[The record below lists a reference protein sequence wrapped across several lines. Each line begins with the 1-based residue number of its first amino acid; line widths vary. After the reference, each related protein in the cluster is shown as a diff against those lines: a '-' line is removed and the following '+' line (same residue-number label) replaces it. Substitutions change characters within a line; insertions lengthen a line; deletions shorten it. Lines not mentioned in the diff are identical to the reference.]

1 MNNLADLLPDDVSD
15 EVAYHMAN
23 FMMELSLA
31 VETRYYEQMKR
42 YAKENSIEPFPYN
55 LLTKETSL

>member
-15 EVAYHMAN
+15 EAAYHLAN

-31 VETRYYEQMKR
+31 IETRYYSQMKR
-42 YAKENSIEPFPYN
+42 YVKKNAIDPFPYS
-55 LLTKETSL
+55 LLPPDEDL